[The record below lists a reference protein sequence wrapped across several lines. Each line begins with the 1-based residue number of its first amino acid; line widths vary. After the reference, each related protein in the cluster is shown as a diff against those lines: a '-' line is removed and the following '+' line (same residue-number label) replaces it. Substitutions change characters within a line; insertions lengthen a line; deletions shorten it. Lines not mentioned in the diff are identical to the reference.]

1 MWRAHEVDGRI
12 AAKNAVKIRAALR
25 QSVNGKAIFEAY
37 QNTQPN
43 VTDNSTQDRARARAW
58 ALMNVRINN
67 ESLRSALL
75 RLYAESWVTG
85 DLAARAAILD
95 AAKAKK
101 SLNKADTLDADV
113 SSINWDTWQP
123 GDAASAMLLDP
134 PKAFQNLVERSGS
147 LITGLDKTGYEL
159 IGTTLAD
166 AIRTG
171 TPPGKAAKLIEDAV
185 GSPARALTIAVTEN
199 SRVMNAAAI
208 QRYKDAGIK
217 QVKWMAVDATGGTPP
232 CPKCSQ
238 NIGQV
243 VEIGS
248 SFNSGQMQPPAHP
261 HCRCNLLP
269 EIPDYEGY
277 LNSLGYQVN
286 PTDGGMVEV
295 PKPKKAGKEHGG
307 IQEDDLVQIGKAHR
321 KRMDADLKEM
331 QNGGGDIILREA
343 YELQGYNGL
352 PTVVSPDEF
361 EKLAT
366 TAEARVYRGIQKAAG
381 KTSTELADQYL
392 YGDHYAGLGV
402 FGNGTYSTTSFPT
415 ATRYA
420 RQVANPAAGI
430 DNGVVLDILIPK
442 KAKVLDWG
450 REGSSTALTS
460 LRDKIKKDLYDEIDV
475 LKRESFT
482 LSSAGLVDRAK
493 KVDAKIEDLYQAS
506 FAIDDSGVLATL
518 AGYDVMKVI
527 TTSRDLDGNL
537 ELYYVI
543 LNRASVIVKG
553 K

>member
-1 MWRAHEVDGRI
+1 MWRAQEVDGRI

-25 QSVNGKAIFEAY
+25 QSIDAKRIYAQY
-37 QNTQPN
+37 QETQPA
-43 VTDNSTQDRARARAW
+43 VTDNPTQDRTRARAW
-58 ALMNVRINN
+58 AIMNVRFRN
-67 ESLRSALL
+67 ESLRTALL
-75 RLYAESWVTG
+75 RLYAEAWVTG
-85 DLAARAAILD
+85 DLAARAALQD
-95 AAKAKK
+95 MRKEDKA
-101 SLNKADTLDADV
+101 LTKANDLDADV
-113 SSINWDTWQP
+113 STIDWDSWQP
-123 GDAASAMLLDP
+123 GDTASAMLLDP
-134 PKAFQNLVERSGS
+134 PKAFQNLVERSGN
-147 LITGLDKTGYEL
+147 LISGLDKTGYEQ
-159 IGTTLAD
+159 IGTALAD

-171 TPPGKAAKLIEDAV
+171 MPPGKAAKLIEDAV

-199 SRVMNAAAI
+199 SRVMNAAAM
-208 QRYKDAGIK
+208 QRYRDAGVQ
-217 QVKWMAVDATGGTPP
+217 QVKWMAVTAVGGAP
-232 CPKCSQ
+232 CEKCAQ

-243 VEIGS
+243 VELGA

-295 PKPKKAGKEHGG
+295 PKPKKTGKEHGG

-321 KRMDADLKEM
+321 KRMDADLREM

-420 RQVANPAAGI
+420 RQVAKPAPGI

-450 REGSSTALTS
+450 NENSGTALTS
-460 LRDKIKKDLYDEIDV
+460 LRDSIKKDLYDEIDV

-482 LSSAGLVDRAK
+482 LSSAGLADRAK

-518 AGYDVMKVI
+518 AGYDVMKVT
-527 TTSRDLDGNL
+527 TTSRDLDGGL

-543 LNRASVIVKG
+543 LNRASVIIKG

>member
-12 AAKNAVKIRAALR
+12 AAKNAVKIRAALK
-25 QSVNGKAIFEAY
+25 QSVDGRAIFEAY
-37 QNTQPN
+37 AYTQPN
-43 VTDNSTQDRARARAW
+43 VSDNSAQDRARARAW

-67 ESLRSALL
+67 ESLRKAML
-75 RLYAESWVTG
+75 RLYAEAWVTG
-85 DLAARAAILD
+85 DLAAQAAILD
-95 AAKAKK
+95 GAKAKK
-101 SLNKADTLDADV
+101 SLTKADTIDADV

-134 PKAFQNLVERSGS
+134 PKAFQNLVERSGN

-166 AIRTG
+166 AIRSG
-171 TPPGKAAKLIEDAV
+171 MPPGKAAKLIEDAV

-208 QRYKDAGIK
+208 QRYKDAGIQ
-217 QVKWMAVDATGGTPP
+217 QVKWMPVDATGGTPP
-232 CPKCSQ
+232 CSKCSQ

-295 PKPKKAGKEHGG
+295 PKPKKTGKEHGG
-307 IQEDDLVQIGKAHR
+307 IQEDELLRIGKARR
-321 KRMDADLKEM
+321 KTSTAEFRTE
-331 QNGGGDIILREA
+331 GGDPVLREA
-343 YELQGYNGL
+343 YEAADYNGL
-352 PTVVSPDEF
+352 PQVVSPEEF

-366 TAEARVYRGIQKAAG
+366 TADARVYRGISANGTKP
-381 KTSTELADQYL
+381 STDLARQYL
-392 YGDHYAGLGV
+392 EGDHYAGYGV
-402 FGNGTYSTTSFPT
+402 HGNGTYTSTARST
-415 ATRYA
+415 AESYS
-420 RQVANPAAGI
+420 RQALGSKLTDDAGAI
-430 DNGVVLDILIPK
+430 LDMLIPEEGNFIGHK
-442 KAKVLDWG
+442 ILDFKDESPLSVL
-450 REGSSTALTS
+450 RA
-460 LRDKIKKDLYDEIDV
+460 RVKKDIGDEIDM
-475 LKRESFT
+475 LKRERFSL
-482 LSSAGLVDRAK
+482 LSGGLDSRAAAL
-493 KVDAKIEDLYQAS
+493 DERIEDLYAAS
-506 FAIDDSGVLATL
+506 YSIDDNGVLATL
-518 AGYDVMKVI
+518 GGYDGIIVETMQDEK
-527 TTSRDLDGNL
+527 
-537 ELYYVI
+537 YYII
-543 LNRASVIVKG
+543 LNRAKVIVKG